1 MQTQLV
7 FFDSQYNSTLGT
19 KRSFIALPFI
29 TILFL
34 ILNISDPRSFWKYL
48 LPILLIVSAI
58 GVQLPQNNTQATV
71 YGALVGFVVLGTSS
85 SLYSDSFLEFL
96 KDTSLGIIF
105 CALASFLTFII
116 SQHF

>member
-1 MQTQLV
+1 MQTQLI
-7 FFDSQYNSTLGT
+7 FFDSQYNSKLGT
-19 KRSFIALPFI
+19 KRALIALPII

-34 ILNISDPRSFWKYL
+34 ILNTSYSRSFWKYL
-48 LPILLIVSAI
+48 VPIVLLVSAI
-58 GVQLPQNNTQATV
+58 AVQLPQNNKQASV

-85 SLYSDSFLEFL
+85 SLYSDSFLDIL
-96 KDTSLGIIF
+96 KNTGLGILF